1 MEKTETIIPFVQ
13 SETNTKT
20 FRNDYPVS
28 EELKEAML
36 TKVFKDFTR
45 FALER
50 YYPEYL
56 PILTEYLHEHE
67 IRGDKRESLLHN
79 LFWWRIF
86 YDSSMGFQS
95 SCIEDFIV
103 ENYSWLSKRPI
114 LISWLKECGKAIP
127 KFYFVGY
134 KYNDRVLVVMDSLEE
149 KPLNIIVYDPL
160 AIPPIK
166 GEIVMGTIL
175 PLGNGLF
182 FPISDFYHFDYQA
195 REEIAHHLHYY
206 YDLHMKTSPINE
218 AFIHV
223 LSAMLQIEKLV
234 FLENQ

>member
-28 EELKEAML
+28 EELKEVML

-45 FALER
+45 YALER

-67 IRGDKRESLLHN
+67 IRGYKRESLLHN

-86 YDSSMGFQS
+86 YDSSMGFQN

-134 KYNDRVLVVMDSLEE
+134 KYNERVLVVMDTLEG

-160 AIPPIK
+160 AIPPK
-166 GEIVMGTIL
+166 KAKSSWEQYSL
-175 PLGNGLF
+175 
-182 FPISDFYHFDYQA
+182 
-195 REEIAHHLHYY
+195 
-206 YDLHMKTSPINE
+206 
-218 AFIHV
+218 
-223 LSAMLQIEKLV
+223 
-234 FLENQ
+234 